1 MTYTIQ
7 CYVKKIVLERNGMAS
22 LTIRPTGKSR
32 IEDVDGCC
40 LGWSLGN
47 DPDTKWPFVRL
58 FPVDVASEL
67 LKGVTCFV
75 RFALLQSKLH
85 GREIEI
91 RMEEESNGDKTTVRI
106 CGVMIL

>member
-7 CYVKKIVLERNGMAS
+7 CYVKKIVLEENGIAS

-32 IEDVDGCC
+32 IEDGDGCC
-40 LGWSLGN
+40 LGWSLEN
-47 DPDTKWPFVRL
+47 DPDTKLPFVRL

-67 LKGVTCFV
+67 LKGVADLV
-75 RFALLQSKLH
+75 RCALLQSKLY
-85 GREIEI
+85 GCEIEI
-91 RMEEESNGDKTTVRI
+91 RMEAESNGSKTVRI